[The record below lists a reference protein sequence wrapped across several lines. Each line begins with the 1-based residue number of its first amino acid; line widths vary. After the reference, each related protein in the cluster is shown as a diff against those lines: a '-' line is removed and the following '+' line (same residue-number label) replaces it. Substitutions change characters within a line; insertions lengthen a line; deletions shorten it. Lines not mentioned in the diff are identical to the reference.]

1 MLRRIVP
8 LLAVPFVVALAG
20 CSAVGDA
27 AQDIAGQAASSAGE
41 AAAREVQNQICT
53 TIDDGQISEQDRD
66 VLVGLLSA
74 AEAAGIA
81 TDFLTPLTTITGAD
95 EQVPSEAVDALL
107 EACGVGATPAPTNG

>member
-8 LLAVPFVVALAG
+8 LVALPFFVVLAG

-27 AQDIAGQAASSAGE
+27 ASDIAGQAASSAGE
-41 AAAREVQNQICT
+41 AAARELQNQICT
-53 TIDDGQISEQDRD
+53 TIDDGRVSDQDRD

-81 TDFLTPLTTITGAD
+81 TDILTPLTTITGGGD
-95 EQVPSEAVDALL
+95 QVPSEAVNDLF
-107 EACGVGATPAPTNG
+107 EACGVGATPAPN